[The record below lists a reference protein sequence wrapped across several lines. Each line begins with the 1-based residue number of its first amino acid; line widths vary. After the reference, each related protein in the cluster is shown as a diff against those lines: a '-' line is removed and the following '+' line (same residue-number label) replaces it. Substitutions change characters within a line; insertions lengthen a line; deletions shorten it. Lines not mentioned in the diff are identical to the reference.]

1 MNKLFN
7 KLAAYFMAMT
17 GSTASKREVE
27 WQLNDLNQTGLYL
40 ILFIG
45 IVVIMECSAWWLIL
59 FVALVFGWNWIM
71 KRTRTLVL
79 TMLYPKGEDSDDNL
93 EDLMAQMDS
102 AIKLLENMK

>member
-17 GSTASKREVE
+17 GSTVSKKECE
-27 WQLNDLNQTGLYL
+27 WQLNDLNQCGLFFILLVSIVL
-40 ILFIG
+40 II
-45 IVVIMECSAWWLIL
+45 ECSAWFIILAIALIY
-59 FVALVFGWNWIM
+59 GWSCIM